1 MKKYDDKLREYEK
14 RKQKLIM
21 TCSTQE
27 ELNRKLRELIKELK
41 I

>member
-1 MKKYDDKLREYEK
+1 MNYAEKIREYEK
-14 RKQKLIM
+14 QKKILLE

-27 ELNRKLRELIKELK
+27 ELNKKLSELIKELK

>member
-1 MKKYDDKLREYEK
+1 MKKYDDRLREYEK
-14 RKQKLIM
+14 RKQELIS

-27 ELNRKLRELIKELK
+27 ELNRKLKELIKELK